1 MPVITKKY
9 NDYLCYARID
19 TTNQPK
25 IDYKHQL
32 LKEHPMQHSLIT
44 SDHLA
49 DYGVKEFGPII
60 LALAFVIVLGGV
72 VAAAIIMCGRGHVK
86 SAGISWVH
94 RSVDI
99 VCR

>member
-1 MPVITKKY
+1 
-9 NDYLCYARID
+9 
-19 TTNQPK
+19 
-25 IDYKHQL
+25 
-32 LKEHPMQHSLIT
+32 MQQSLIT

-49 DYGVKEFGPII
+49 DYGTKEFGPIV

-72 VAAAIIMCGRGHVK
+72 VAASIIICGRGNVK
-86 SAGISWVH
+86 SAGINWVH